1 MMSGAKAG
9 RPGLQAAFA
18 FVRAGD
24 AMIVWRPDCLGCS
37 LKALVQK
44 VEDLQ
49 QRRVGF
55 CSLHES
61 IDTTRSVGK
70 LQFHV
75 FSALVEFG
83 RDLICDGTM
92 AGLRTAYGR
101 LGGPPAAHG
110 RRSRQ
115 ERHLV
120 WCKTLKFR
128 PDKHA

>member
-61 IDTTRSVGK
+61 IDTTSSVGK
-70 LQFHV
+70 F
-75 FSALVEFG
+75 
-83 RDLICDGTM
+83 
-92 AGLRTAYGR
+92 
-101 LGGPPAAHG
+101 
-110 RRSRQ
+110 
-115 ERHLV
+115 
-120 WCKTLKFR
+120 
-128 PDKHA
+128 